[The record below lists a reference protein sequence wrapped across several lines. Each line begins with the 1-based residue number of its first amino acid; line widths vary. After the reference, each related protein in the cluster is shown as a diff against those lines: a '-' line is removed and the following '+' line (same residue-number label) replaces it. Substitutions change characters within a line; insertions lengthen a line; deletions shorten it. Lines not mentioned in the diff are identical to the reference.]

1 MSARRADFGLDG
13 KVALITGGAR
23 GQGAAEARLFADL
36 GARVAVSDVL
46 EEEGRVVAK
55 ELGDAGLWVPLDVT
69 DEAAWE
75 EGVAAVVE
83 RFGRLDVLINNAGVA
98 LFAPMVQTTLEDYRR
113 VIDINQVGVFLGMK
127 AAVPAMSQSGGGSIV
142 NISSI
147 EGLIGTP
154 GLIAY
159 GASKFAVRGMT
170 KVAALELAPYGIR
183 VNSIHPGAIE
193 TPMLED
199 PVLVALDGVKI
210 LLDRTAMGRIG
221 QSEEV
226 ARMAAFLASDASS
239 YSTGAEF
246 VVDGGL
252 TAGVHLTL

>member
-1 MSARRADFGLDG
+1 VSARRADFGLDG

-55 ELGDAGLWVPLDVT
+55 ELGDAGLGVPLDVT